1 MLAEKSA
8 VSSYANELSEN
19 PTVMFD
25 WTSDFSDDDN
35 DDELE
40 RSDTPVQ
47 QRMVVLLTVYSLSLS
62 WSGTWSRVGPNQGTP
77 AHYFLHSSCIHYF
90 IPGLTLTFSTNF
102 PTTASTHQTVFW
114 TILDQTYSAQRFSFF

>member
-1 MLAEKSA
+1 MWMLAEKSA

-47 QRMVVLLTVYSLSLS
+47 QRMVVLLQFILFRSLGLAP
-62 WSGTWSRVGPNQGTP
+62 GRVLVLIK
-77 AHYFLHSSCIHYF
+77 AHL
-90 IPGLTLTFSTNF
+90 LTTFSI
-102 PTTASTHQTVFW
+102 HHVF
-114 TILDQTYSAQRFSFF
+114 TISFQA